1 MKNTDVS
8 KNNSNAEL
16 IRVLRSPKDM
26 KWMSAN
32 ESVYSMIWTSYKTIY
47 MLADPEVGRELS
59 HGGKRQTSSKRTTT
73 SLASVD

>member
-47 MLADPEVGRELS
+47 MLADPEVGNCHMVVS
-59 HGGKRQTSSKRTTT
+59 GKRAANVP
-73 SLASVD
+73 LLPWHP